1 MKQIETWQ
9 RPKTSRVYLHPYGS
23 ERLVMIQPDMKI
35 VDLDL
40 RYNGWHYNLPGFGAH
55 LVFGKEPGDADME
68 LTEWKKPEDG
78 LPIYTLYNVDPDNG
92 CKIRMTAF
100 CDTNRKPAT
109 YCEVQI
115 TNPHNETASGTL
127 GILPRWS
134 SMDHYLTGLHDT
146 GYEPYDCNIRQWYLC
161 WLNPPPIR

>member
-115 TNPHNETASGTL
+115 TNPHNETASGTESVC
-127 GILPRWS
+127 PHRRRS
-134 SMDHYLTGLHDT
+134 A
-146 GYEPYDCNIRQWYLC
+146 DCQRPERVRCASDPL
-161 WLNPPPIR
+161 LR